1 MANKYQIIDGDG
13 HVVEDLKA
21 ITGRF
26 PEAVQQ
32 QMRWNNPF
40 PPLDHLHSANAHKL
54 PEGSFQQVGF
64 DGWVEFLDDVGID
77 RTVLYPTVGLS
88 YGKVISQDW
97 AIDLARAYNDWIA
110 ENYVQKSPKFQAV
123 ALIPLQ
129 EPDEAVKE
137 LRRAVEDLGMCGAM
151 LPSTGIQLHLGHKNY
166 WPIYEE
172 ANRLGCCLGIHG
184 GAHESLGMDD
194 LHPYAPV
201 HALGHPFGQMISF
214 GGIVF
219 NGIFDKFPN
228 VRIGF
233 LEGGVAWLLMC
244 LERFDRSYETHIQH
258 DPRSEFL
265 QLKEGESVSQYCK
278 RHIEEGRIFVG
289 CEGHEPDLAHAIR
302 MVGNKPWVY
311 SSDFPHEVNNEF
323 CKEELGEVMESEELT
338 EEDKTAVLSRNA
350 ERFYNLPAG
359 L

>member
-13 HVVEDLKA
+13 HVVEDMEA
-21 ITGRF
+21 ITARF

-32 QMRWNNPF
+32 QMRWSNPF

-64 DGWVEFLDDVGID
+64 DGWVEFLEDVGID
-77 RTVLYPTVGLS
+77 RTVLYPTIGLS

-97 AIDLARAYNDWIA
+97 AIDLARSYNDWIA
-110 ENYVQKSPKFQAV
+110 ENYIHKSPRFQAV

-137 LRRAVEDLGMCGAM
+137 LRRAVEELGMCGAM
-151 LPSTGIQLHLGHKNY
+151 LPSTGIQLHLGHKYY

-184 GAHESLGMDD
+184 GAHENLGMDD

-219 NGIFDKFPN
+219 NGIFDKYPN

-258 DPRSEFL
+258 DPRGEFL

-289 CEGHEPDLAHAIR
+289 CEGHEPDWR
-302 MVGNKPWVY
+302 MP
-311 SSDFPHEVNNEF
+311 
-323 CKEELGEVMESEELT
+323 
-338 EEDKTAVLSRNA
+338 SRWWGTS
-350 ERFYNLPAG
+350 RGSTPRTSPTK
-359 L
+359 

>member
-137 LRRAVEDLGMCGAM
+137 LRRAVEDLGTVSYTHLT
-151 LPSTGIQLHLGHKNY
+151 LPTN
-166 WPIYEE
+166 
-172 ANRLGCCLGIHG
+172 
-184 GAHESLGMDD
+184 
-194 LHPYAPV
+194 
-201 HALGHPFGQMISF
+201 
-214 GGIVF
+214 
-219 NGIFDKFPN
+219 
-228 VRIGF
+228 
-233 LEGGVAWLLMC
+233 
-244 LERFDRSYETHIQH
+244 
-258 DPRSEFL
+258 
-265 QLKEGESVSQYCK
+265 
-278 RHIEEGRIFVG
+278 
-289 CEGHEPDLAHAIR
+289 
-302 MVGNKPWVY
+302 
-311 SSDFPHEVNNEF
+311 
-323 CKEELGEVMESEELT
+323 
-338 EEDKTAVLSRNA
+338 SRV
-350 ERFYNLPAG
+350 
-359 L
+359 

>member
-13 HVVEDLKA
+13 HVVEDMEA
-21 ITGRF
+21 ITSRF
-26 PEAVQQ
+26 PKAVQE
-32 QMRWNNPF
+32 QMRWSNPF

-64 DGWVEFLDDVGID
+64 DGWVEFLEDVGID

-88 YGKVISQDW
+88 YGKVVSQDW
-97 AIDLARAYNDWIA
+97 AIDLARSYNDWIA
-110 ENYVQKSPKFQAV
+110 ENYIHKSPRFQAT

-137 LRRAVEDLGMCGAM
+137 LRRAVEDLG
-151 LPSTGIQLHLGHKNY
+151 
-166 WPIYEE
+166 
-172 ANRLGCCLGIHG
+172 IHG
-184 GAHESLGMDD
+184 GAHENLGMDD

-219 NGIFDKFPN
+219 NGIFDRYPN

-265 QLKEGESVSQYCK
+265 QLKDGESVSEYCK
-278 RHIEEGRIFVG
+278 RHIEDGRIYVG

-302 MVGNKPWVY
+302 TVGNKPWVY

-338 EEDKTAVLSRNA
+338 EDDKTAVLARNA
-350 ERFYNLPAG
+350 ERFYNLPSG